1 MVENVFEQGGVLE
14 VVREGRREG
23 YLKGGGG
30 INKTGVKFTQFVN
43 SEEQKQLKTS

>member
-1 MVENVFEQGGVLE
+1 MENVFEQGRVLE

-23 YLKGGGG
+23 SLRVGGG

-43 SEEQKQLKTS
+43 SEEQK